1 MTPEVKDRQL
11 KTMLRERAVDP
22 KINAEVAKCCLFTR
36 DEFRD
41 QMQREMRTNDFIEN
55 CLREFDKL

>member
-11 KTMLRERAVDP
+11 KAMLRERAVDP
-22 KINAEVAKCCLFTR
+22 KMNAEVAKCCLFTR
-36 DEFRD
+36 EEFCD
-41 QMQREMRTNDFIEN
+41 QMKREMRTNDFIEN